1 MSTKKVIKKFDKVLR
16 EFARRS
22 MGDDNN
28 LWTTTQRKDER
39 SVLSSLYFIFFLFL
53 LLFFFFF
60 LFIFHS
66 LSLSLFTFF
75 KGNVFQNSSFE
86 ITRTFSLPI
95 VDTPISKEVFLINGC
110 VGRVRTFIVSHFYSL
125 VFIFLSFPSWK
136 KSFLPRLPS
145 SSNIFRIDRTN
156 ARLLPLFFARV
167 LEKIVPIDIVVL
179 FISYYFFFPSR
190 LFILLLI
197 YSFVFHRLFLFL
209 ALRYF
214 FFLFVSTYVCMSVY
228 IPSGCT
234 MIILILLKKRRRA
247 YFNSF
252 FLSFII
258 PFFFFILHPNR

>member
-1 MSTKKVIKKFDKVLR
+1 
-16 EFARRS
+16 

-179 FISYYFFFPSR
+179 FISYYFFFPFSFVYPFVDLFFR
-190 LFILLLI
+190 LPSSLPFSCSSLFFLPFRFYVRMYECI
-197 YSFVFHRLFLFL
+197 YSVGMYDDNPYSFKK
-209 ALRYF
+209 A
-214 FFLFVSTYVCMSVY
+214 SES
-228 IPSGCT
+228 
-234 MIILILLKKRRRA
+234 LL
-247 YFNSF
+247 
-252 FLSFII
+252 
-258 PFFFFILHPNR
+258 